1 MASILF
7 ILKKII
13 SALLMPLSVGLILIL
28 AALYFLSRNNTRMSK
43 ILMLVSFVWI
53 AVMSYTPFS
62 DLLMSPLESQ
72 YPALEEFPKD
82 IGYVMVLGAGH
93 TTNDELPM
101 TSQLGRSAMF
111 RLAEGIRVLRQL
123 DDAKL
128 IVSGY
133 SGTDPTPH
141 ALMQKKMAVL
151 LGVREE
157 RIIARYAPKDTR
169 EEAADIKPIL
179 NNQDF
184 ILVTSASHMPRAM
197 AIFNEEG
204 LYPYAAPT
212 YHLAKDAS
220 DDFSIPDATGL
231 MSSEYALHE
240 YLGRL
245 WLKVL
250 KLVKPGEATTS
261 ELPQ

>member
-1 MASILF
+1 MTSLLF
-7 ILKKII
+7 IVKKII
-13 SALLMPLSVGLILIL
+13 SMLLMPLSIGLILIL
-28 AALYFLSRNNTRMSK
+28 IAIYFLYKNNLKMSK
-43 ILMLVSFVWI
+43 IFMISSLLWL

-62 DLLMSPLESQ
+62 ELLLEPLESH
-72 YPALEEFPKD
+72 YPALQEFPKD
-82 IGYVMVLGAGH
+82 IGYVMVLGAAH
-93 TTNDELPM
+93 TTNEKLPM

-133 SGTDPTPH
+133 SGMDPTPH
-141 ALMQKKMAVL
+141 AMMQKKMAVL

-157 RIIARYAPKDTR
+157 QIIARYAPKDTR
-169 EEAADIKPIL
+169 EEAIEAKSIL

-197 AIFNEEG
+197 AIFHAEG

-212 YHLAKDAS
+212 YHLAKHSSAAV
-220 DDFSIPDATGL
+220 FIPDSDGL
-231 MSSEYALHE
+231 QNSEVAMHE
-240 YLGRL
+240 YIGML
-245 WLKVL
+245 WLEIV
-250 KLVKPGEATTS
+250 KLVN
-261 ELPQ
+261 Q

>member
-1 MASILF
+1 MSSLLF
-7 ILKKII
+7 IVKKII
-13 SALLMPLSVGLILIL
+13 SMLLMPLSIGLILIL
-28 AALYFLSRNNTRMSK
+28 IALYFLYKKNLIMSK
-43 ILMLVSFVWI
+43 IFMISSLLWI

-62 DLLMSPLESQ
+62 ELLLSPLESH
-72 YPALEEFPKD
+72 YPALQEFPKD

-93 TTNDELPM
+93 TTNEKLPM

-111 RLAEGIRVLRQL
+111 RLAEGIRILRQL

-141 ALMQKKMAVL
+141 ALMQKKMAIL

-157 RIIARYAPKDTR
+157 QIIARYAPKDTR
-169 EEAADIKPIL
+169 EEAIDAKTVV

-212 YHLAKDAS
+212 YHLAKHAS
-220 DDFSIPDATGL
+220 DDLPIPDAWGL
-231 MSSEYALHE
+231 MNSEYAMHE
-240 YLGRL
+240 YMGML
-245 WLKVL
+245 WLEIV
-250 KLVKPGEATTS
+250 KLVR
-261 ELPQ
+261 

>member
-1 MASILF
+1 M
-7 ILKKII
+7 
-13 SALLMPLSVGLILIL
+13 LLMPLSIGLILIL
-28 AALYFLSRNNTRMSK
+28 IALYFLYKKNLIMSK
-43 ILMLVSFVWI
+43 IFMISSLLWI

-62 DLLMSPLESQ
+62 ELLLSPLESH
-72 YPALEEFPKD
+72 YPALQEFPKD

-93 TTNDELPM
+93 TTNEKLPM

-111 RLAEGIRVLRQL
+111 RLAEGIRILRQL

-157 RIIARYAPKDTR
+157 QIIARYAPKDTR
-169 EEAADIKPIL
+169 EEAIDAKTVV

-212 YHLAKDAS
+212 YHLAKHAS
-220 DDFSIPDATGL
+220 DDLPIPDAWGL
-231 MSSEYALHE
+231 MNSEYAMHE
-240 YLGRL
+240 YMGML
-245 WLKVL
+245 WLEIV
-250 KLVKPGEATTS
+250 KLVR
-261 ELPQ
+261 

>member
-1 MASILF
+1 M
-7 ILKKII
+7 
-13 SALLMPLSVGLILIL
+13 LLMPLSIGLLLILI
-28 AALYFLSRNNTRMSK
+28 AIYFLYKNNLKMSK
-43 ILMLVSFVWI
+43 IFMVSSLLWI
-53 AVMSYTPFS
+53 AVVSFTPFS

-72 YPALEEFPKD
+72 YPALQEFPGD

-93 TTNDELPM
+93 TTNEKLPM

-111 RLAEGIRVLRQL
+111 RLAEGIRILHQL

-157 RIIARYAPKDTR
+157 QIIARYAPKDTR
-169 EEAADIKPIL
+169 EEAADVKPIIG
-179 NNQDF
+179 NRDF

-197 AIFNEEG
+197 AIFNEAG

-212 YHLAKDAS
+212 YHLAKHAN
-220 DDFSIPDATGL
+220 DDFSIPDAWGL
-231 MSSEYALHE
+231 MISEYAMHE
-240 YLGRL
+240 YVGRL
-245 WLKVL
+245 WLEIV
-250 KLVKPGEATTS
+250 KLVR
-261 ELPQ
+261 

>member
-7 ILKKII
+7 IAKKII
-13 SALLMPLSVGLILIL
+13 SMLLMPLSVGLILIL
-28 AALYFLSRNNTRMSK
+28 IALYFLYKNNLKMSK
-43 ILMLVSFVWI
+43 IFMISSLLWI

-62 DLLMSPLESQ
+62 EMLLSPLESQ
-72 YPALEEFPKD
+72 YPALQEFPRD

-93 TTNDELPM
+93 TTNDKLPM

-111 RLAEGIRVLRQL
+111 RLAEGIRILRQL

-133 SGTDPTPH
+133 SGLDPTPH

-157 RIIARYAPKDTR
+157 QIIARYAPKDTR
-169 EEAADIKPIL
+169 EEAAGVKSIL
-179 NNQDF
+179 NNRDF

-204 LYPYAAPT
+204 LYPYPAPT
-212 YHLAKDAS
+212 YHLAKHAS
-220 DDFSIPDATGL
+220 DDFPIPDAWGL
-231 MSSEYALHE
+231 MKSEYAMHE
-240 YLGRL
+240 YVGKL
-245 WLKVL
+245 WLEIV
-250 KLVKPGEATTS
+250 KLVK
-261 ELPQ
+261 

>member
-7 ILKKII
+7 IVKKII
-13 SALLMPLSVGLILIL
+13 SVLLMPLSVGLILIL
-28 AALYFLSRNNTRMSK
+28 IAIYFLYKNNLKMSRIFMISS
-43 ILMLVSFVWI
+43 LLWL

-62 DLLMSPLESQ
+62 ELLLSPLESH
-72 YPALEEFPKD
+72 YPALEAFPKD

-93 TTNDELPM
+93 ATNDKLPM
-101 TSQLGRSAMF
+101 SSQLGRSAMF
-111 RLAEGIRVLRQL
+111 RLAEGIRILRQL

-133 SGTDPTPH
+133 SGMDPTPH

-151 LGVREE
+151 LGVSEE
-157 RIIARYAPKDTR
+157 QIIARYAPKDTK
-169 EEAADIKPIL
+169 EEAVDVKSIL
-179 NNQDF
+179 ENQDF

-197 AIFNEEG
+197 AIFNAEG

-212 YHLAKDAS
+212 YHLAKHAS
-220 DDFSIPDATGL
+220 DAVYTLDAWGL
-231 MSSEYALHE
+231 VKSEYAMHE

-245 WLKVL
+245 WQEIV
-250 KLVKPGEATTS
+250 KLVK
-261 ELPQ
+261 

>member
-1 MASILF
+1 M
-7 ILKKII
+7 I
-13 SALLMPLSVGLILIL
+13 SS
-28 AALYFLSRNNTRMSK
+28 FL
-43 ILMLVSFVWI
+43 WI

-62 DLLMSPLESQ
+62 EMLLSPLESQ
-72 YPALEEFPKD
+72 YPALKEFPKD

-93 TTNDELPM
+93 TTNDKLPM

-111 RLAEGIRVLRQL
+111 RLAEGIRIFRQL

-133 SGTDPTPH
+133 SGLDPTPH

-157 RIIARYAPKDTR
+157 QIIARYAPKDTK
-169 EEAADIKPIL
+169 EEAADVKKIL
-179 NNQDF
+179 NKRDF

-204 LYPYAAPT
+204 LYPYPAPT
-212 YHLAKDAS
+212 YHLAKHAS
-220 DDFSIPDATGL
+220 DDFPIPDAWGL
-231 MSSEYALHE
+231 MKSEYAMHE
-240 YLGRL
+240 YVGKL
-245 WLKVL
+245 WLEIV
-250 KLVKPGEATTS
+250 KLVK
-261 ELPQ
+261 

>member
-7 ILKKII
+7 IVKKII
-13 SALLMPLSVGLILIL
+13 SILLMPLSIGLILIL
-28 AALYFLSRNNTRMSK
+28 IALYFLYKNNLKMSK
-43 ILMLVSFVWI
+43 IFMISSLLWI

-62 DLLMSPLESQ
+62 ELLLSPLESQ
-72 YPALEEFPKD
+72 YPALQEFPRD

-93 TTNDELPM
+93 TTNDKLPM

-111 RLAEGIRVLRQL
+111 RLAEGIRILRQL

-133 SGTDPTPH
+133 SGLDPTPH

-157 RIIARYAPKDTR
+157 QIIARYAPKDTK
-169 EEAADIKPIL
+169 EEAVDVKSIL
-179 NNQDF
+179 NNRDF

-204 LYPYAAPT
+204 LYPYPAPT
-212 YHLAKDAS
+212 YHLAKHAS
-220 DDFSIPDATGL
+220 DDFPIPDAWGL
-231 MSSEYALHE
+231 MKSEYAMHE
-240 YLGRL
+240 YVGRL
-245 WLKVL
+245 WLEIV
-250 KLVKPGEATTS
+250 KLVK
-261 ELPQ
+261 

>member
-7 ILKKII
+7 IAKKII
-13 SALLMPLSVGLILIL
+13 SMLLMPLSVGLILIL
-28 AALYFLSRNNTRMSK
+28 IALYFLYKNNLKMSK
-43 ILMLVSFVWI
+43 IFMISSLLWI

-62 DLLMSPLESQ
+62 ELLLSPLESQ
-72 YPALEEFPKD
+72 YPALQEFPRD

-93 TTNDELPM
+93 TTNDKLPM

-111 RLAEGIRVLRQL
+111 RLAEGIRILRQL

-133 SGTDPTPH
+133 SGLDPTPH

-157 RIIARYAPKDTR
+157 QIIARYAPKDTK
-169 EEAADIKPIL
+169 EEAVDVKSIL
-179 NNQDF
+179 NNRDF

-204 LYPYAAPT
+204 LYPYPAPT
-212 YHLAKDAS
+212 HHLAKHS
-220 DDFSIPDATGL
+220 KDDFSIPDAWGL
-231 MSSEYALHE
+231 MKSEYAMHE
-240 YLGRL
+240 YVGRL
-245 WLKVL
+245 WLEIV
-250 KLVKPGEATTS
+250 KLVK
-261 ELPQ
+261 

>member
-7 ILKKII
+7 IAKKII
-13 SALLMPLSVGLILIL
+13 SMLLMPLSVGLILIL
-28 AALYFLSRNNTRMSK
+28 IALYFLYKNNLKMSK
-43 ILMLVSFVWI
+43 IFMISSLLWI

-62 DLLMSPLESQ
+62 EMLLSPLESQ
-72 YPALEEFPKD
+72 YPALQEFPRD

-93 TTNDELPM
+93 TTNDKLPM

-111 RLAEGIRVLRQL
+111 RLAEGIRILRQL

-133 SGTDPTPH
+133 SGLDPTPH

-157 RIIARYAPKDTR
+157 QIIARYAPKDTK
-169 EEAADIKPIL
+169 EEAVDVKSIL
-179 NNQDF
+179 NNRDF

-204 LYPYAAPT
+204 LYPYPAPT
-212 YHLAKDAS
+212 YHLAKHAS
-220 DDFSIPDATGL
+220 DDFPIPDAWGL
-231 MSSEYALHE
+231 MKSEYAMHE
-240 YLGRL
+240 YVGKL
-245 WLKVL
+245 WLEIV
-250 KLVKPGEATTS
+250 KLVK
-261 ELPQ
+261 